1 MSRHGVDSRS
11 WRAHAGAVAVAM
23 VCFAPPGVEAGIKVV
38 ENETMMLEIGIRM
51 QPRMELEYLNDDLQ
65 RDFLVRRTR
74 LKLTGKAHKASYNFE
89 WRIDRTDQIG
99 QSPSIGVEN
108 GYIQYP
114 LGGGANIRVGLYDQP
129 YSRDRL
135 TSDSKQLAVDRG
147 AVSNVPDAIGLA
159 DNVVGAEVVG
169 KIRGGR
175 VEYAAGA
182 FDNRTIADGLQ
193 DIPMVVGRLDFNL
206 GSTKDVF
213 MDAHFG
219 TDSWYSL
226 GVNGSYQAEIEN
238 TGGADDG
245 SRGAVGVDGMLDVP
259 AGPGRLFARSEMNIV
274 RAVAPVG
281 GNSVDTRVWMAG
293 LGYLMLGEHLQPTL
307 RFDQVRRDVVNG
319 GGTQNITYVGANWY
333 QERHTVK
340 FQADVR
346 FESGTGESFDGARLQ
361 AQLDF

>member
-11 WRAHAGAVAVAM
+11 RRVLAGAVVVAM

-175 VEYAAGA
+175 ATSTSEAPKTCSWTRISA
-182 FDNRTIADGLQ
+182 RT
-193 DIPMVVGRLDFNL
+193 P
-206 GSTKDVF
+206 
-213 MDAHFG
+213 G
-219 TDSWYSL
+219 TRW
-226 GVNGSYQAEIEN
+226 A
-238 TGGADDG
+238 
-245 SRGAVGVDGMLDVP
+245 
-259 AGPGRLFARSEMNIV
+259 
-274 RAVAPVG
+274 
-281 GNSVDTRVWMAG
+281 
-293 LGYLMLGEHLQPTL
+293 
-307 RFDQVRRDVVNG
+307 
-319 GGTQNITYVGANWY
+319 
-333 QERHTVK
+333 
-340 FQADVR
+340 
-346 FESGTGESFDGARLQ
+346 
-361 AQLDF
+361 